1 MLDFIFLIIIL
12 AVILGVTR
20 LIKGPTSADRIVALD
35 TITTVISSLL
45 VLLALFFKRYI
56 FLDISFVFAALSF
69 TSVIVIARY
78 LEGRG

>member
-1 MLDFIFLIIIL
+1 MFNFIFLIILL

-20 LIKGPTSADRIVALD
+20 LVKGPSSADRIVALD
-35 TITTVISSLL
+35 TVTTVISSLL
-45 VLLALFFKRYI
+45 VLLALFFERYI

-69 TSVIVIARY
+69 TSVIVIARF

>member
-69 TSVIVIARY
+69 SSVIVIARY

>member
-1 MLDFIFLIIIL
+1 MFNFIFLIILL
-12 AVILGVTR
+12 AVILGVIR
-20 LIKGPTSADRIVALD
+20 LVKGPSSADRIVALD

-45 VLLALFFKRYI
+45 VLLALFFERYI

-69 TSVIVIARY
+69 TSVIVIARF

>member
-1 MLDFIFLIIIL
+1 MFNFIFLIILL
-12 AVILGVTR
+12 AVILGVIR
-20 LIKGPTSADRIVALD
+20 MVKGPSSADRIVALD
-35 TITTVISSLL
+35 TVTTVISSML

-69 TSVIVIARY
+69 TSVIVIARF

>member
-1 MLDFIFLIIIL
+1 M
-12 AVILGVTR
+12 AVILGVIR
-20 LIKGPTSADRIVALD
+20 MVKGPSSADRIVALD
-35 TITTVISSLL
+35 TVTTVISSML

-69 TSVIVIARY
+69 TSVIVIARF

>member
-1 MLDFIFLIIIL
+1 MFNFIFIIIIL
-12 AVILGVTR
+12 AVVLGVIR
-20 LIKGPTSADRIVALD
+20 LVKGPTSADRIVALD

-45 VLLALFFKRYI
+45 VLLALFLKRFI

-69 TSVIVIARY
+69 TSVIVVARY

>member
-1 MLDFIFLIIIL
+1 MFNFIFLIILL
-12 AVILGVTR
+12 AVILGVVR
-20 LIKGPTSADRIVALD
+20 MVKGPSSADRIVALD
-35 TITTVISSLL
+35 TVTTVISSML

-69 TSVIVIARY
+69 TSVIVIARF